1 MKVRFKISE
10 EKFFNNGKIILHS
23 LPKVEDR
30 IRTALSQEENIS
42 VTRRKTKGRPEYDG
56 VNATSL
62 NTALRR
68 CIIQGPIKG
77 ETHVENGV
85 FYHKTKEGFDF
96 SIYDDEY
103 NMSRLYN
110 YYQGTIG
117 ILNGD
122 KKIFDLYNKMGL
134 EKNVWEGKIKAIQ
147 SKTESCNSDYV
158 VDKSKLTV
166 VGELQ
171 FGNWALIYR
180 DLFRLLNADSN
191 PGIDFY
197 IYVAADK
204 NLSGLLSAQTVSYKQ
219 AKDVISEYLS
229 IIKTPIWLISLGI
242 EEL

>member
-10 EKFFNNGKIILHS
+10 EKFFNNGKIILNS
-23 LPKVEDR
+23 LPDIDYK
-30 IRTALSQEENIS
+30 IRTALSQEEDIS
-42 VTRRKTKGRPEYDG
+42 VTHRESKGKQYNG
-56 VNATSL
+56 VTAASL
-62 NTALRR
+62 NKALRR
-68 CIIQGPIKG
+68 CLNKSSIKG

-85 FYHKTKEGFDF
+85 FFHDTKEGFDF
-96 SIYDDEY
+96 SVYDEEY

-122 KKIFDLYNKMGL
+122 KKILNLHKKMGYKKK
-134 EKNVWEGKIKAIQ
+134 EWKEEIKKIQ
-147 SKTESCNSDYV
+147 SDIELCNSDYV
-158 VDKSKLTV
+158 VDKRKLTV

-180 DLFRLLNADSN
+180 DLFRLLDADSN

-204 NLSGLLSAQTVSYKQ
+204 NLSGLLSAQTVSYKR
-219 AKDVISEYLS
+219 ANDVISEYLS